1 MIPGIFSSQGGINA
15 ERLDSFNSKLFRSQ
29 LAGTAPIFALSSGSA
44 QFQLTSKIHYWFMK
58 QPYSSKLIASAAAA
72 ANNSATSIT
81 VDKGAVVEPSS
92 VIMNTKTNEY
102 MFVSAVSGNTLTVV
116 RGFAESTAAAVTQND
131 ELLYLGTAK
140 KEGSL
145 APNPKYRRGV
155 PRMNYSQIFRNG
167 WGTTRTAAHIKF
179 ITGNKA
185 TENKEDA
192 VSMHAQDIEMA
203 LLLGRKSLNQV
214 DGSEVLSTMDGLMS
228 IVKNNTALA
237 AAATLDSIQEWMYS
251 NFETCPEGVPN
262 ERVVM
267 TSLNVLY
274 VLNKL
279 IRDAGS
285 SYYPIGTAT
294 KVYGLDVYALQLP
307 GMQEVKILA
316 HPLFSQTESL
326 SKSMLIYH
334 PGLIKIG
341 YMTDAEIK
349 DATPVGMDGQANVI
363 TSELTLEYA
372 DENTGGV
379 LSNIY
384 LE

>member
-58 QPYSSKLIASAAAA
+58 QPYSSKLIASAAA
-72 ANNSATSIT
+72 NNTATSIT

-145 APNPKYRRGV
+145 APNPKYRRGG

-167 WGTTRTAAHIKF
+167 WGTTRTAEHIKF

-214 DGSEVLSTMDGLMS
+214 DGSEVLSTMDGLTS

-274 VLNKL
+274 ILNKL
-279 IRDAGS
+279 IREAGS

>member
-58 QPYSSKLIASAAAA
+58 QPYSSKLIASAA

-167 WGTTRTAAHIKF
+167 WGTTRTAEHIKF

-214 DGSEVLSTMDGLMS
+214 DGSEVLSTMDGLTS

-274 VLNKL
+274 ILNKL
-279 IRDAGS
+279 IREAGT

-384 LE
+384 LA

>member
-58 QPYSSKLIASAAAA
+58 QPYSSKLIASAAA
-72 ANNSATSIT
+72 NNSATSIT

-116 RGFAESTAAAVTQND
+116 RGFAESMAAAVTQND

-167 WGTTRTAAHIKF
+167 WGTTRTAEYIKF

-228 IVKNNTALA
+228 VVKNNTALA

-274 VLNKL
+274 ILNKL
-279 IRDAGS
+279 IREAGS

>member
-29 LAGTAPIFALSSGSA
+29 LAGTAPIFALSSGST

-58 QPYSSKLIASAAAA
+58 QPYSSKLIASAA

-116 RGFAESTAAAVTQND
+116 RGFAESMAAAVTQND

-167 WGTTRTAAHIKF
+167 WGTTRTTEYIKF

-279 IRDAGS
+279 IREAGS

>member
-58 QPYSSKLIASAAAA
+58 QPYSSKLIASAAA
-72 ANNSATSIT
+72 NNTATSIT

-167 WGTTRTAAHIKF
+167 WGTTRTAEYIKF

-274 VLNKL
+274 MLNKL

>member
-58 QPYSSKLIASAAAA
+58 QPYSSKLIASAA

-167 WGTTRTAAHIKF
+167 WGTTRTAEHIKF

-274 VLNKL
+274 ILNKL
-279 IRDAGS
+279 IREAGS

>member
-58 QPYSSKLIASAAAA
+58 QPYSSKLIASAE

-167 WGTTRTAAHIKF
+167 WGTTRTAEYIKF

-274 VLNKL
+274 ILNKL
-279 IRDAGS
+279 IREAGS

>member
-58 QPYSSKLIASAAAA
+58 QPYSSKLIASAAAD
-72 ANNSATSIT
+72 NTATSIT

-92 VIMNTKTNEY
+92 VIMNTKNNEY

-116 RGFAESTAAAVTQND
+116 RGFAESTAAIVTQND

-167 WGTTRTAAHIKF
+167 WGTTRTAEYIKF

-228 IVKNNTALA
+228 IVKNNTALV

-274 VLNKL
+274 ILNKL
-279 IRDAGS
+279 IREAGS

>member
-58 QPYSSKLIASAAAA
+58 QPYSSKLIASAA

-167 WGTTRTAAHIKF
+167 WGTTRTAEYIKF

-228 IVKNNTALA
+228 IVKNNTALV

-251 NFETCPEGVPN
+251 NFEACPEGVPN

-274 VLNKL
+274 ILNKL
-279 IRDAGS
+279 IREAGS

>member
-58 QPYSSKLIASAAAA
+58 QPYSSKLIASAAA
-72 ANNSATSIT
+72 NNTATSIT

-167 WGTTRTAAHIKF
+167 WGTTRTAEHIKF

-214 DGSEVLSTMDGLMS
+214 DGSEVLSTMDGLTS
-228 IVKNNTALA
+228 VVKNNTALA

-274 VLNKL
+274 ILNKL
-279 IRDAGS
+279 IREAGS

>member
-29 LAGTAPIFALSSGSA
+29 LAGTAPIFALSSGST

-58 QPYSSKLIASAAAA
+58 QPYSSKLIASAA

-167 WGTTRTAAHIKF
+167 WGTTRTAEHIKF

-214 DGSEVLSTMDGLMS
+214 DGSEVLSTMDGLTS

-274 VLNKL
+274 ILNKL
-279 IRDAGS
+279 IREAGS

>member
-58 QPYSSKLIASAAAA
+58 QPYSSKLIASAKAE
-72 ANNSATSIT
+72 ANDTATSIT

-116 RGFAESTAAAVTQND
+116 RGFAESTAAVVTQND

-167 WGTTRTAAHIKF
+167 WGTTRTAEYIKF

-228 IVKNNTALA
+228 IVKNNTTLA
-237 AAATLDSIQEWMYS
+237 TAATLDSIQEWLYS
-251 NFETCPEGVPN
+251 NFATCPEGVPN

-274 VLNKL
+274 ILNKL

-379 LSNIY
+379 LSNIC

>member
-58 QPYSSKLIASAAAA
+58 QPYSSKLIASAAA
-72 ANNSATSIT
+72 NNTATSIT

-167 WGTTRTAAHIKF
+167 WGTTRTAEYIKF

-237 AAATLDSIQEWMYS
+237 AVATLDSIQEWLYS
-251 NFETCPEGVPN
+251 NFATCPEGVPN

>member
-58 QPYSSKLIASAAAA
+58 QPYSSKLIASAAA
-72 ANNSATSIT
+72 NNTATSIT

-167 WGTTRTAAHIKF
+167 WGTTRTAEHIKF
-179 ITGNKA
+179 ITGNKV

-214 DGSEVLSTMDGLMS
+214 DGSEVLSTMDGLTS
-228 IVKNNTALA
+228 IVKNNTTLV

-274 VLNKL
+274 ILNKL
-279 IRDAGS
+279 IREAGS

>member
-58 QPYSSKLIASAAAA
+58 QPYSSKLIASAAA
-72 ANNSATSIT
+72 NNTATSIT

-167 WGTTRTAAHIKF
+167 WGTTRTAEYIKF
-179 ITGNKA
+179 ITRNKA

-274 VLNKL
+274 ILNKL
-279 IRDAGS
+279 IREAGS

>member
-15 ERLDSFNSKLFRSQ
+15 ERLDSFNSILFRSQ

-58 QPYSSKLIASAAAA
+58 QPYSSKLIASAA

-116 RGFAESTAAAVTQND
+116 RGFAESTAAVVTQND

-167 WGTTRTAAHIKF
+167 WGTTRTAEYIKF

-274 VLNKL
+274 ILNKL
-279 IRDAGS
+279 IREAGS

>member
-29 LAGTAPIFALSSGSA
+29 LAGTAPIFALSSGST

-58 QPYSSKLIASAAAA
+58 QPYSSKLIASAAA
-72 ANNSATSIT
+72 NNTATSIT

-167 WGTTRTAAHIKF
+167 WGTTRTAEHIKF
-179 ITGNKA
+179 ITGNKV

-214 DGSEVLSTMDGLMS
+214 DGSEVLSTMDGLTS

-237 AAATLDSIQEWMYS
+237 AAATLDSIQEWLYG

-274 VLNKL
+274 ILNKL

-326 SKSMLIYH
+326 SKSMLVYH

-384 LE
+384 LA

>member
-29 LAGTAPIFALSSGSA
+29 LAGTAPIFSLSSGSA

-58 QPYSSKLIASAAAA
+58 QPYSSKLIASAAA
-72 ANNSATSIT
+72 NNTATSIT

-167 WGTTRTAAHIKF
+167 WGTTRTAEHIKF

-274 VLNKL
+274 ILNKL
-279 IRDAGS
+279 IREAGS

>member
-58 QPYSSKLIASAAAA
+58 QPYSSKLIASAA

-167 WGTTRTAAHIKF
+167 WGTTRTAEYIKF

-251 NFETCPEGVPN
+251 NFEACPEGVPN

-274 VLNKL
+274 ILNKL
-279 IRDAGS
+279 IREAGS

>member
-58 QPYSSKLIASAAAA
+58 QPYSSKLIASAAA
-72 ANNSATSIT
+72 NTATSIT

-116 RGFAESTAAAVTQND
+116 RGFAESTAATVTQND

-167 WGTTRTAAHIKF
+167 WGTTRTAEHIKF
-179 ITGNKA
+179 ITGNKV

-214 DGSEVLSTMDGLMS
+214 DGSEVLSTMDGLTS
-228 IVKNNTALA
+228 IVKNNTALV

-274 VLNKL
+274 ILNKL
-279 IRDAGS
+279 IREAGS

>member
-58 QPYSSKLIASAAAA
+58 QPYSSKLIASAA

-167 WGTTRTAAHIKF
+167 WGTTRTAEYIKF

-274 VLNKL
+274 ILNKL
-279 IRDAGS
+279 IREAGS

-379 LSNIY
+379 LNNIY

>member
-58 QPYSSKLIASAAAA
+58 QPYSSKLIASAAA
-72 ANNSATSIT
+72 NDTATSIT

-116 RGFAESTAAAVTQND
+116 RGFAESPAAVVTQND

-167 WGTTRTAAHIKF
+167 WGTTRTAEHIKF

-214 DGSEVLSTMDGLMS
+214 DGSEVLSTMDGLTS

-274 VLNKL
+274 ILNKL
-279 IRDAGS
+279 IREAGS

>member
-58 QPYSSKLIASAAAA
+58 QPYSSKLIASAAA
-72 ANNSATSIT
+72 NNTATSIT

-155 PRMNYSQIFRNG
+155 PRTNYSQIFRNG
-167 WGTTRTAAHIKF
+167 WGTTRTAEHIKF

-214 DGSEVLSTMDGLMS
+214 DGSEVLSTMDGLTS

-274 VLNKL
+274 ILNKL
-279 IRDAGS
+279 IREAGS

>member
-58 QPYSSKLIASAAAA
+58 QPYSSKLIASAAAD
-72 ANNSATSIT
+72 NTATSIT

-167 WGTTRTAAHIKF
+167 WGTTRTAEYIKF

-214 DGSEVLSTMDGLMS
+214 DGSEVLSTMDGLTS
-228 IVKNNTALA
+228 IAKNNTALA

-274 VLNKL
+274 ILNKL
-279 IRDAGS
+279 IREAGS

>member
-58 QPYSSKLIASAAAA
+58 QPYSSKLIASAT
-72 ANNSATSIT
+72 ANNTATSIT

-167 WGTTRTAAHIKF
+167 WGTTRTAEHIKF

-214 DGSEVLSTMDGLMS
+214 DSSEVLSTMDGLTS

-274 VLNKL
+274 ILNKL
-279 IRDAGS
+279 IREAGS

>member
-58 QPYSSKLIASAAAA
+58 QPYSSKLIASAAA
-72 ANNSATSIT
+72 NNTATSIT

-167 WGTTRTAAHIKF
+167 WGTTRTAEYIKF

-251 NFETCPEGVPN
+251 NFEICPEGVPN

-274 VLNKL
+274 IINKL

-326 SKSMLIYH
+326 NKSMLVYH

>member
-58 QPYSSKLIASAAAA
+58 QPYSSKLIASAA

-167 WGTTRTAAHIKF
+167 WGTTRTAEYIKF

-237 AAATLDSIQEWMYS
+237 AAATLDSIQEWLYS

>member
-58 QPYSSKLIASAAAA
+58 QPYSSKLIASAAD
-72 ANNSATSIT
+72 NLTTSIT

-167 WGTTRTAAHIKF
+167 WGTTRTAEYIKF

-274 VLNKL
+274 ILNKL
-279 IRDAGS
+279 IREAGS

-379 LSNIY
+379 LSSIY

>member
-15 ERLDSFNSKLFRSQ
+15 DRLDSFNSKLFRSQ

-58 QPYSSKLIASAAAA
+58 QPYSSKLIASAAA
-72 ANNSATSIT
+72 NNTATSIT

-167 WGTTRTAAHIKF
+167 WGTTRTAEHIKF

-214 DGSEVLSTMDGLMS
+214 DGSEVLSTMDGLTS

-274 VLNKL
+274 ILNKL
-279 IRDAGS
+279 IREAGS

>member
-29 LAGTAPIFALSSGSA
+29 LAGTAPIFALSSGST

-58 QPYSSKLIASAAAA
+58 QPYSSKLIASAAA
-72 ANNSATSIT
+72 NNSATSIT
-81 VDKGAVVEPSS
+81 VDKGTVVEPSS

-167 WGTTRTAAHIKF
+167 WGTTRTAEYIKF

-274 VLNKL
+274 ILNKL

-384 LE
+384 LK

>member
-58 QPYSSKLIASAAAA
+58 QPYSSKLIASAAAS
-72 ANNSATSIT
+72 NTATSIT

-167 WGTTRTAAHIKF
+167 WGTTRTAEYIKF
-179 ITGNKA
+179 ITRNKA

-274 VLNKL
+274 ILNKL
-279 IRDAGS
+279 IREASS

>member
-58 QPYSSKLIASAAAA
+58 QPYSSKLIASAAA
-72 ANNSATSIT
+72 NNTATSIT

-131 ELLYLGTAK
+131 EFLYLGTAK

-167 WGTTRTAAHIKF
+167 WGTTRTAEYIKF

-274 VLNKL
+274 ILNKL

-326 SKSMLIYH
+326 NKSMLIYH
-334 PGLIKIG
+334 PGLVKIG

-384 LE
+384 VE

>member
-58 QPYSSKLIASAAAA
+58 QPYSSKLIASAAA
-72 ANNSATSIT
+72 NNTATSIT

-167 WGTTRTAAHIKF
+167 WGTTRTAEYIKY

-274 VLNKL
+274 ILNKL
-279 IRDAGS
+279 IREAGS

>member
-58 QPYSSKLIASAAAA
+58 QPYSSKLIASAA

-167 WGTTRTAAHIKF
+167 WGTTRTAEYIKF

-274 VLNKL
+274 ILNKL
-279 IRDAGS
+279 IRESSS

>member
-29 LAGTAPIFALSSGSA
+29 LAGTAPIFALSSGST

-58 QPYSSKLIASAAAA
+58 QPYSSKLIAAAE
-72 ANNSATSIT
+72 ANSTASSIT

-167 WGTTRTAAHIKF
+167 WGTTRTAEHIKF

-214 DGSEVLSTMDGLMS
+214 DSSEVLSTMDGLTS

-274 VLNKL
+274 ILNKL
-279 IRDAGS
+279 IREAGS

-294 KVYGLDVYALQLP
+294 KAYGLDVYALQLP

-341 YMTDAEIK
+341 YMIDAEIK

>member
-58 QPYSSKLIASAAAA
+58 QPYSSKLIASAAA
-72 ANNSATSIT
+72 NNTATSIT

-167 WGTTRTAAHIKF
+167 WGTTRTAEYIKL

-228 IVKNNTALA
+228 IVKNNTVLV

-274 VLNKL
+274 ILNKL
-279 IRDAGS
+279 IREAGS

-379 LSNIY
+379 LNNIY

>member
-1 MIPGIFSSQGGINA
+1 MIPGIFSSQGGINT

-58 QPYSSKLIASAAAA
+58 QPYSSKLIASAAA
-72 ANNSATSIT
+72 NNTATSIT

-167 WGTTRTAAHIKF
+167 WGTTRTAEHIKF

-214 DGSEVLSTMDGLMS
+214 DSSEVLSTMDGLTS

-274 VLNKL
+274 ILNKL
-279 IRDAGS
+279 IREAGS

>member
-58 QPYSSKLIASAAAA
+58 QPYSSKLIASA

-167 WGTTRTAAHIKF
+167 WGTTRTAEHIKF

-214 DGSEVLSTMDGLMS
+214 DGSEVLSTMDGLTS

-274 VLNKL
+274 ILNKL
-279 IRDAGS
+279 IREAGS

>member
-58 QPYSSKLIASAAAA
+58 QPYSSKLIASAAA
-72 ANNSATSIT
+72 NDTATSIT

-167 WGTTRTAAHIKF
+167 WGTTRTAEYIKF

-274 VLNKL
+274 ILNKL
-279 IRDAGS
+279 IREAGS

>member
-58 QPYSSKLIASAAAA
+58 QPYSSKLIASAAA
-72 ANNSATSIT
+72 NNTATSIT
-81 VDKGAVVEPSS
+81 VDKGAVVETSS

-167 WGTTRTAAHIKF
+167 WGTTRTAEHIKF

-274 VLNKL
+274 ILNKL
-279 IRDAGS
+279 IREAGS

-341 YMTDAEIK
+341 YMIDAEIK

-379 LSNIY
+379 LNNIY